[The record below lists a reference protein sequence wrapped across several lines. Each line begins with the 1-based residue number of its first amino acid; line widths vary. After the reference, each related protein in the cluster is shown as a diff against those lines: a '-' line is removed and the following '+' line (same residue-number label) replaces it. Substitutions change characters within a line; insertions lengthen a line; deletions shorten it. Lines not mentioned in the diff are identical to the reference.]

1 MFTVRLSD
9 PKCKFSASHFLY
21 NHEKCSRLHGHNYL
35 VDVEVTGPLNDQYLV
50 VDFFELKTSVMQIVD
65 FLDHA
70 VLLPE
75 NSPEMQI
82 VKEDGQIKVDFNNK
96 HYEFP
101 EMDVRL
107 LPIEASTAEL
117 LAKYIYDQLKVNFQA
132 YQLRVEVGESEGS
145 VAIYTE

>member
-1 MFTVRLSD
+1 
-9 PKCKFSASHFLY
+9 
-21 NHEKCSRLHGHNYL
+21 
-35 VDVEVTGPLNDQYLV
+35 
-50 VDFFELKTSVMQIVD
+50 MQIVD